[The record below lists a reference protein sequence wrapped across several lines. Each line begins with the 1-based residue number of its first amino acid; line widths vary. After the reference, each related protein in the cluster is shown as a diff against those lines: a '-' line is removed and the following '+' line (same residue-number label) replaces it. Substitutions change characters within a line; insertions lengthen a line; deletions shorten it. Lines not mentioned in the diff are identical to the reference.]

1 MAIAIWNTRDVI
13 SLFQQYGTS
22 LLAAAFSA
30 WVCYAVS
37 LAVYR
42 LYLSPLAKF
51 PGPKLAALTSWYE
64 IYYNIFKKGGGQYIF
79 KIKQMHEKYG
89 PIVRINPFE
98 LHVDDPAYFDV
109 VYATNKQFDKVEMF
123 ARSIGAPL
131 AAFGTIDAGKHRQRR
146 GAMAAFYSRARSRDH
161 GHRVQAV
168 VDRISRRFSTEYAGT
183 GKVVNLSYV
192 WGSLSSDVIMEVAFA
207 RPKLFT
213 DAPDFKSSLAIG
225 LSDLLYT
232 SHTFMHFSTIQYLV
246 SALPGW
252 LVKTVVPPIKSVV
265 EAQEEIGSQVADM
278 VGGRNTEAKES
289 PLPTLYRDI
298 LTSRLPPEELTY
310 PRLRDEAISTIAAG
324 IDTTKWTL
332 SVACYHI
339 LANPEVERRLR
350 AELNERIPDPNQI
363 PDWFELETFTF
374 LNAIV
379 NESLRLA
386 CAVSERMPRINKTG
400 PWTYRDFVIPPGV
413 PVGMDIWTMHHNPVL
428 FPEPHVF
435 KPERWLGDPKVE
447 PELLEEAGYLPPLD
461 GKTKPLTH
469 YMVGFGKGTRMCV
482 GMYLAYAEIY
492 IGLATIFRRHELELY
507 ETTRKDVDIACEM
520 ILSLPWKGT
529 KGIRVR
535 VKK

>member
-13 SLFQQYGTS
+13 SLFQQYGTA
-22 LLAAAFSA
+22 LLAATFSA
-30 WVCYAVS
+30 WFCYMIS
-37 LAVYR
+37 LVIYR

-131 AAFGTIDAGKHRQRR
+131 AAFGTIEAGKHRQRR

-161 GHRVQAV
+161 GHRVQMV
-168 VDRISRRFSTEYAGT
+168 VDRISRRFSTEYA
-183 GKVVNLSYV
+183 
-192 WGSLSSDVIMEVAFA
+192 VAFA

-252 LVKTVVPPIKSVV
+252 LVKTIVPPIKSVV

-278 VGGRNTEAKES
+278 VGGRNAEAKES

-310 PRLRDEAISTIAAG
+310 QRLRDEAISTIAAG
-324 IDTTKWTL
+324 IDTTKWSL

-350 AELNERIPDPNQI
+350 AELKR
-363 PDWFELETFTF
+363 
-374 LNAIV
+374 
-379 NESLRLA
+379 ESLTPIKFPIGLRLA
-386 CAVSERMPRINKTG
+386 CAVSERMPRINKTAA
-400 PWTYRDFVIPPGV
+400 WTYRDYVIPPGV
-413 PVGMDIWTMHHNPVL
+413 PVGMDIWTMHHNTVL
-428 FPEPHVF
+428 FPDPYTF

-447 PELLEEAGYLPPLD
+447 PELLEKAGYLPPLD

-507 ETTRKDVDIACEM
+507 ETSRKDVDIACEM